1 MLEVCENAKS
11 LGVRIIVNF
20 PLFSVGIGVVLMFL
34 GFCVIGWPVHC
45 TFVDFYCRR
54 FDGKGD

>member
-1 MLEVCENAKS
+1 MCENAKS